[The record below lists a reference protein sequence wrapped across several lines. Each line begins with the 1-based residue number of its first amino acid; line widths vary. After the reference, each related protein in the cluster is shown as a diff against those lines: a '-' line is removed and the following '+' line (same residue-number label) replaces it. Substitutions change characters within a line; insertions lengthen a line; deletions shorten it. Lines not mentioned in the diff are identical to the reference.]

1 MDSWSTVSLPD
12 TEMQNEMW
20 TSLAAQVI
28 DKLLLSESSRRHHR
42 EGGGGGG
49 PPARTTIIIFIFIQ
63 SSAPELMIK
72 FKVCCDQVMKKDV
85 VVCF

>member
-1 MDSWSTVSLPD
+1 MVSLPD
-12 TEMQNEMW
+12 TEMHHEMW

-28 DKLLLSESSRRHHR
+28 YSVNHHGVITGR
-42 EGGGGGG
+42 GEGGGGG

-63 SSAPELMIK
+63 SSTPELMIK